1 MSGLTPPSPC
11 SHFTSEICPSLPTA
25 GFKSVSLPPG
35 PALCRPSLRVPGKG
49 ACQYGCV
56 RDRTDKMFSALGNKY
71 MHKGPRQSA
80 CVRGQEG
87 SREA

>member
-1 MSGLTPPSPC
+1 MSGLTPPSL

-25 GFKSVSLPPG
+25 GFKSVSLRPG
-35 PALCRPSLRVPGKG
+35 PALCRHSLRVPGKG
-49 ACQYGCV
+49 ARQYRCV

-80 CVRGQEG
+80 CVRGQEV